1 MANTGIFDNDLILP
15 GVITEIVPDY
25 AQDYDTSEFGS
36 TESVTIIGTA
46 FNGPVGK
53 VVPIASPEHAK
64 YIFGDSFDATT
75 RREASLVAEIYDA
88 WERGCRTIYGIRVSG
103 KEIYND
109 YHFAT
114 ETNLKLRVSGIFP
127 SNLNKEV
134 YLNYAANQAENGDA
148 GVIRVYKPVDRANMK
163 EKIQGL
169 VFNESEML
177 VTDIKLA
184 GYGITKDSRLVDV
197 INIVNEIE
205 SNNVIRLSIVD
216 ENGADVTASSKE
228 AQSLCLGVMFPG
240 VYVIGRDK
248 VAADVTVKT
257 DIDYVLSGTRKPH
270 TNYKESIWT
279 ELIVNSDVNS
289 GYPLFAKASND
300 LSALLPVAADINGE
314 WLKPVGVIDKI
325 AVKNKVDYEEVELD
339 EFDLYQRLGSG
350 YAQTAHIV
358 ALKNSSDDGIRGY
371 KVAVPDSNDVN
382 RVVGINDGIYSMLE
396 NHSTNYTVLASANA
410 ETKIAGKLPRKDAFR
425 KRKAGVIN
433 LEDTSTP
440 VIELTAKINER
451 DFSEAKTV
459 SVEIVSVEE
468 EIDQAEILAKLDT
481 SIKAKRVI
489 AENKAAL
496 ALSEVDLVSSES
508 KAVVN
513 EKAQKLKLNVR
524 AAAAAA
530 AEASKYAEG
539 TIVVEYNNDNYTVKV
554 VKNGQL
560 EAYTED
566 GIYLIEKDNA
576 LVLLESKS
584 KTVSKKNVEEGTS
597 FIATNGTIANVY
609 TVGASNEITPVSV
622 LAQLANEELEEDYTL
637 CYVED
642 LQTELVVKVFST
654 EAQWMTYGE
663 LVDKL
668 NEDTVFSKYF
678 SAIALTPD
686 TEVGE
691 KAEGTGKDKGDI
703 YFDTTMYIPYTT
715 SDNFARHLAQH
726 CVYTSLKTFPT
737 HGIIGCAKLNG
748 VNLSTIADRVNEI
761 LALDL
766 DLYAKRPNGNNMLNN
781 NNMPHPI
788 GRCISIPFMQYT
800 VTTGNGYNY
809 VSNGAAGYA
818 GMVSTLSAD
827 KSSTNQPINL
837 PTLAFELSNYQLSKL
852 TGKGIVTVK
861 KTTNGTVITDGIT
874 MAPVDSAYRRL
885 STSKVINVVDASL
898 REVIAPYIGSQD
910 NLANR
915 NSMNTAITSVL
926 NKLKENLISYY
937 KFKIVSDE
945 ASARLGIVKIQYTII
960 PYNEIKEVR
969 NTVSVQET
977 N

>member
-257 DIDYVLSGTRKPH
+257 DIGYVLSETRKPH
-270 TNYKESIWT
+270 TNYKESVWT

-358 ALKNSSDDGIRGY
+358 ALKSSSDDGIRGY

-410 ETKIAGKLPRKDAFR
+410 ETKISGKLPRKDVFK
-425 KRKAGVIN
+425 KREAGTFKLSDSDV
-433 LEDTSTP
+433 E
-440 VIELTAKINER
+440 VIEITTKINEK
-451 DFSEAKTV
+451 DFSDSKAVKIV
-459 SVEIVSVEE
+459 IKSVEADDA
-468 EIDQAEILAKLDT
+468 IDQAAILKNLDT
-481 SIKAKRVI
+481 SIKARRIVGIK
-489 AENKAAL
+489 
-496 ALSEVDLVSSES
+496 SEGET
-508 KAVVN
+508 
-513 EKAQKLKLNVR
+513 
-524 AAAAAA
+524 AAA
-530 AEASKYAEG
+530 KYAEG
-539 TIVVEYNNDNYTVKV
+539 TLVAVDGTSLKKV
-554 VKNGQL
+554 VKG
-560 EAYTED
+560 
-566 GIYLIEKDNA
+566 A
-576 LVLLESKS
+576 LVSESVDGYFLADIDGGLKLYKCNQGTLS
-584 KTVSKKNVEEGTS
+584 EHSAEEGNAI
-597 FIATNGTIANVY
+597 IATNGQYANVY
-609 TVGASNEITPVSV
+609 QENDSEIYEPIST
-622 LAQLANEELEEDYTL
+622 LAEIANTELDEDYTL
-637 CYVED
+637 CHVED
-642 LQTELVVKVFST
+642 LATGLTVKVFST
-654 EAQWMTYGE
+654 EAQWMTFGE
-663 LVDKL
+663 LVDRL
-668 NEDTVFSKYF
+668 NENEVFAKLF
-678 SAIALTPD
+678 KASALKPD
-686 TEVGE
+686 TEVGSLVQ
-691 KAEGTGKDKGDI
+691 GTGQDKGKI
-703 YFDTTMYIPYTT
+703 YFDTTMYVPYTT
-715 SDNFARHLAQH
+715 TDNFARHLAQH

-766 DLYAKRPNGNNMLNN
+766 DLYAKRSNGNNMLNN

-861 KTTNGTVITDGIT
+861 NTTNGTVITDGIT

-885 STSKVINVVDASL
+885 TTSKVINVVDASL

-969 NTVSVQET
+969 NTLSVQET

>member
-88 WERGCRTIYGIRVSG
+88 WDRGCRTIYGIRVSG

-148 GVIRVYKPVDRANMK
+148 GVIRIYKPVDRANMK

-184 GYGITKDSRLVDV
+184 GYGITKDSRLVDI

-257 DIDYVLSGTRKPH
+257 DIDYVLSETKKPH
-270 TNYKESIWT
+270 TNYKESVWT

-325 AVKNKVDYEEVELD
+325 AIKNKIDYEEVELD

-410 ETKIAGKLPRKDAFR
+410 ETKITGKLPRKDAFR

-440 VIELTAKINER
+440 VIELTAKINEK
-451 DFSEAKTV
+451 DFSEAKSV

-468 EIDQAEILAKLDT
+468 GIDQAKILAKLDT

-496 ALSEVDLVSSES
+496 ALSEVDLVSSEGE
-508 KAVVN
+508 AVVN
-513 EKAQKLKLNVR
+513 EKAQKLKFNVR
-524 AAAAAA
+524 AA

-539 TIVVEYNNDNYTVKV
+539 TIVVEYNDNTYAVKV

-566 GIYLIEKDNA
+566 GVYLIEKAGA

-584 KTVSKKNVEEGTS
+584 KTVSKKNLGEGTS

-609 TVGASNEITPVSV
+609 TVGASNEIKPVSV
-622 LAQLANEELEEDYTL
+622 LGQLANEELEEDYTL

-642 LQTELVVKVFST
+642 LQTGLTVKVFST

-668 NEDTVFSKYF
+668 NEDVVFSKYF
-678 SAIALTPD
+678 NAIALTPD
-686 TEVGE
+686 TEVGA
-691 KAEGTGKDKGDI
+691 KAEGSGEDKGDI

-748 VNLSTIADRVNEI
+748 VNLSTIADRVNQI

-766 DLYAKRPNGNNMLNN
+766 DLYAKRSNGNNMLNN

-818 GMVSTLSAD
+818 GMASTLSAD
-827 KSSTNQPINL
+827 KSSTNQPISL

-861 KTTNGTVITDGIT
+861 NTTNGTVITDGIT

-915 NSMNTAITSVL
+915 NSMNTAITSIL

-969 NTVSVQET
+969 NTLSVQET

>member
-248 VAADVTVKT
+248 VAADVKVKT
-257 DIDYVLSGTRKPH
+257 DINYVLSGTRKPH
-270 TNYKESIWT
+270 TNYKESVWT

-325 AVKNKVDYEEVELD
+325 AVKNKIDYEEVELD

-371 KVAVPDSNDVN
+371 KVTVPDSNDVN

-410 ETKIAGKLPRKDAFR
+410 ETKISGKLPRKDVFK
-425 KRKAGVIN
+425 KRKAGTFKLSDSSVQ
-433 LEDTSTP
+433 
-440 VIELTAKINER
+440 VIEIATKINEK
-451 DFSEAKTV
+451 DFSDSKAVKIV
-459 SVEIVSVEE
+459 INSVEADDA
-468 EIDQAEILAKLDT
+468 IDQAAILKNLDT
-481 SIKAKRVI
+481 SIKARRIVGIKT
-489 AENKAAL
+489 EG
-496 ALSEVDLVSSES
+496 ET
-508 KAVVN
+508 
-513 EKAQKLKLNVR
+513 
-524 AAAAAA
+524 AAA
-530 AEASKYAEG
+530 KHPEG
-539 TIVVEYNNDNYTVKV
+539 TLVAVNGTSLKKV
-554 VKNGQL
+554 VKGTL
-560 EAYTED
+560 TPESVD
-566 GIYLIEKDNA
+566 GYFLADTDSGLKLYKCTQGTLAEHSVKEGNA
-576 LVLLESKS
+576 I
-584 KTVSKKNVEEGTS
+584 
-597 FIATNGTIANVY
+597 IATNGQYANVY
-609 TVGASNEITPVSV
+609 QENGSEIYEPIST
-622 LAQLANEELEEDYTL
+622 LAEIANTELDEDYTL
-637 CYVED
+637 CHVED
-642 LQTELVVKVFST
+642 LATGLTVNVFST
-654 EAQWMTYGE
+654 EAQWMTFGE

-668 NEDTVFSKYF
+668 NENEVFAKLF
-678 SAIALTPD
+678 KASALKPD
-686 TEVGE
+686 TEVGTLVQ
-691 KAEGTGKDKGDI
+691 GTGQDKGKT
-703 YFDTTMYIPYTT
+703 YFDTTMYVPYTT
-715 SDNFARHLAQH
+715 TDNFARHLAQH

-788 GRCISIPFMQYT
+788 GRAISIPFVQYT

-818 GMVSTLSAD
+818 GMVSTLDAD
-827 KSSTNQPINL
+827 KSSTNQPISL

-861 KTTNGTVITDGIT
+861 TTTQGTVVTDGVT

-885 STSKVINVVDASL
+885 STTKVINVVDAAL
-898 REVIAPYIGSQD
+898 REVIEPYIGSQD
-910 NLANR
+910 NLATR
-915 NSMNTAITSVL
+915 NSLQTAITSRL
-926 NKLKENLISYY
+926 NKLKEKLISYY
-937 KFKIVSDE
+937 KFNIISDSS
-945 ASARLGIVKIQYTII
+945 AARLGIIKVQYVVI

-969 NTVSVQET
+969 NTLSVQES

>member
-1 MANTGIFDNDLILP
+1 
-15 GVITEIVPDY
+15 
-25 AQDYDTSEFGS
+25 
-36 TESVTIIGTA
+36 
-46 FNGPVGK
+46 
-53 VVPIASPEHAK
+53 
-64 YIFGDSFDATT
+64 
-75 RREASLVAEIYDA
+75 
-88 WERGCRTIYGIRVSG
+88 
-103 KEIYND
+103 
-109 YHFAT
+109 
-114 ETNLKLRVSGIFP
+114 
-127 SNLNKEV
+127 
-134 YLNYAANQAENGDA
+134 
-148 GVIRVYKPVDRANMK
+148 
-163 EKIQGL
+163 
-169 VFNESEML
+169 
-177 VTDIKLA
+177 
-184 GYGITKDSRLVDV
+184 
-197 INIVNEIE
+197 
-205 SNNVIRLSIVD
+205 
-216 ENGADVTASSKE
+216 
-228 AQSLCLGVMFPG
+228 
-240 VYVIGRDK
+240 
-248 VAADVTVKT
+248 
-257 DIDYVLSGTRKPH
+257 
-270 TNYKESIWT
+270 
-279 ELIVNSDVNS
+279 
-289 GYPLFAKASND
+289 
-300 LSALLPVAADINGE
+300 
-314 WLKPVGVIDKI
+314 
-325 AVKNKVDYEEVELD
+325 
-339 EFDLYQRLGSG
+339 
-350 YAQTAHIV
+350 
-358 ALKNSSDDGIRGY
+358 
-371 KVAVPDSNDVN
+371 
-382 RVVGINDGIYSMLE
+382 MLE

-410 ETKIAGKLPRKDAFR
+410 ETKITGKLPRKDAFR

-440 VIELTAKINER
+440 VIELTAKINEK
-451 DFSEAKTV
+451 DFSEAKSV

-468 EIDQAEILAKLDT
+468 GIDQAKILAKLDT

-496 ALSEVDLVSSES
+496 ALSEVDLVSSEGE
-508 KAVVN
+508 AVVN
-513 EKAQKLKLNVR
+513 EKAQKLKFNVR
-524 AAAAAA
+524 AA

-539 TIVVEYNNDNYTVKV
+539 TIVVEYNDNTYAVKV

-566 GIYLIEKDNA
+566 GVYLIEKAGA

-584 KTVSKKNVEEGTS
+584 KTVSKKNLGEGTS

-609 TVGASNEITPVSV
+609 TVGASNEIKPVSV
-622 LAQLANEELEEDYTL
+622 LGQLANEELEEDYTL

-642 LQTELVVKVFST
+642 LQTGLTVKVFST

-668 NEDTVFSKYF
+668 NEDVVFSKYF
-678 SAIALTPD
+678 NAIALTPD
-686 TEVGE
+686 TEVGA
-691 KAEGTGKDKGDI
+691 KAEGSGEDKGDI

-748 VNLSTIADRVNEI
+748 VNLSTIADRVNQI

-766 DLYAKRPNGNNMLNN
+766 DLYAKRSNGNNMLNN

-818 GMVSTLSAD
+818 GMASTLSAD
-827 KSSTNQPINL
+827 KSSTNQPISL

-861 KTTNGTVITDGIT
+861 NTTNGTVITDGIT

-915 NSMNTAITSVL
+915 NSMNTAITSIL

-969 NTVSVQET
+969 NTLSVQET

>member
-257 DIDYVLSGTRKPH
+257 DIGYVLSETRKPH
-270 TNYKESIWT
+270 TNYKESVWT

-358 ALKNSSDDGIRGY
+358 ALKSSSDDGIRGY

-410 ETKIAGKLPRKDAFR
+410 ETKISGKLPRKDVFK
-425 KRKAGVIN
+425 KREAGTFKLSDSDV
-433 LEDTSTP
+433 E
-440 VIELTAKINER
+440 VIEITTKINEK
-451 DFSEAKTV
+451 DFSDSKAVKIV
-459 SVEIVSVEE
+459 INSVEADDA
-468 EIDQAEILAKLDT
+468 IDQAAILKNLDT
-481 SIKAKRVI
+481 SIKARRIVGIK
-489 AENKAAL
+489 
-496 ALSEVDLVSSES
+496 SEGET
-508 KAVVN
+508 
-513 EKAQKLKLNVR
+513 
-524 AAAAAA
+524 AAA
-530 AEASKYAEG
+530 KYAEG
-539 TIVVEYNNDNYTVKV
+539 TLVAVDGTSLKKV
-554 VKNGQL
+554 VKG
-560 EAYTED
+560 
-566 GIYLIEKDNA
+566 A
-576 LVLLESKS
+576 LVSESVDGYFLADTDDGLKLYKS
-584 KTVSKKNVEEGTS
+584 VEGTLSEHSAEEGNA
-597 FIATNGTIANVY
+597 IKATNGQYANVY
-609 TVGASNEITPVSV
+609 QRNGSAIYEPISTLAEI
-622 LAQLANEELEEDYTL
+622 ANTELDEDYTL
-637 CYVED
+637 CHVED
-642 LQTELVVKVFST
+642 LATGLTVKVFST
-654 EAQWMTYGE
+654 EAQWMTFGE
-663 LVDKL
+663 LVDRL
-668 NEDTVFSKYF
+668 NENEVFAKLF
-678 SAIALTPD
+678 KASALKPD
-686 TEVGE
+686 TEVGSLVQ
-691 KAEGTGKDKGDI
+691 GTGQDKGKI
-703 YFDTTMYIPYTT
+703 YFDTTMYVPYTT
-715 SDNFARHLAQH
+715 TDNFARHLAQH

-748 VNLSTIADRVNEI
+748 VNLSTIADRVNQI

-766 DLYAKRPNGNNMLNN
+766 DLYAKRSNGNNMLNN

-861 KTTNGTVITDGIT
+861 NTTNGTVITDGIT

-885 STSKVINVVDASL
+885 TTSKVINVVDASL

-969 NTVSVQET
+969 NTLSVQET

>member
-257 DIDYVLSGTRKPH
+257 DIGYVLSETRKPH
-270 TNYKESIWT
+270 TNYKESVWT

-358 ALKNSSDDGIRGY
+358 ALKSSSDDGIRGY

-410 ETKIAGKLPRKDAFR
+410 ETKISGKLPRKDVFK
-425 KRKAGVIN
+425 KREAGTFKLSDSDV
-433 LEDTSTP
+433 E
-440 VIELTAKINER
+440 VIEITTKINEK
-451 DFSEAKTV
+451 DFSDSKAVKIV
-459 SVEIVSVEE
+459 INSVEADDA
-468 EIDQAEILAKLDT
+468 IDQAAILKNLDT
-481 SIKAKRVI
+481 SIKARRIVGIK
-489 AENKAAL
+489 
-496 ALSEVDLVSSES
+496 SEGET
-508 KAVVN
+508 
-513 EKAQKLKLNVR
+513 
-524 AAAAAA
+524 AAA
-530 AEASKYAEG
+530 KYAEG
-539 TIVVEYNNDNYTVKV
+539 TLVAVDGTSLKKV
-554 VKNGQL
+554 VKGTL
-560 EAYTED
+560 VSESVD
-566 GIYLIEKDNA
+566 GYFLADTDDGLK
-576 LVLLESKS
+576 LYKS
-584 KTVSKKNVEEGTS
+584 VEGTLSEHSAEEGNAI
-597 FIATNGTIANVY
+597 IATNGQYANVY
-609 TVGASNEITPVSV
+609 QRNGSAIYEPISTLAEI
-622 LAQLANEELEEDYTL
+622 ANTELDEDYTL
-637 CYVED
+637 CHVED
-642 LQTELVVKVFST
+642 LATGLTVKVFST
-654 EAQWMTYGE
+654 EAQWMTFGE

-668 NEDTVFSKYF
+668 NENEVFAKLF
-678 SAIALTPD
+678 KASALKPD
-686 TEVGE
+686 TEVGSLVQ
-691 KAEGTGKDKGDI
+691 GTGQDKGKI
-703 YFDTTMYIPYTT
+703 YFDTTMYVPYTT
-715 SDNFARHLAQH
+715 TDNFARHLAQH

-766 DLYAKRPNGNNMLNN
+766 DLYAKRSNGNNMLNN

-861 KTTNGTVITDGIT
+861 NTTNGTVITDGIT

-885 STSKVINVVDASL
+885 TTSKVINVVDASL

-969 NTVSVQET
+969 NTLSVQET

>member
-257 DIDYVLSGTRKPH
+257 DIGYVLSETRKPH
-270 TNYKESIWT
+270 TNYKESVWT

-358 ALKNSSDDGIRGY
+358 ALKSSSDDGIRGY

-410 ETKIAGKLPRKDAFR
+410 ETKISGKLPRKDVFK
-425 KRKAGVIN
+425 KREAGTFKLSDSDV
-433 LEDTSTP
+433 E
-440 VIELTAKINER
+440 VIEITTKINEK
-451 DFSEAKTV
+451 DFSDSKAVKIV
-459 SVEIVSVEE
+459 IKSVEADDA
-468 EIDQAEILAKLDT
+468 IDQAAILKNLDT
-481 SIKAKRVI
+481 SIKARRIVGIK
-489 AENKAAL
+489 
-496 ALSEVDLVSSES
+496 SEGET
-508 KAVVN
+508 
-513 EKAQKLKLNVR
+513 
-524 AAAAAA
+524 AAA
-530 AEASKYAEG
+530 KYAEG
-539 TIVVEYNNDNYTVKV
+539 TLVAVDGTSLKKV
-554 VKNGQL
+554 VKG
-560 EAYTED
+560 
-566 GIYLIEKDNA
+566 A
-576 LVLLESKS
+576 LVSESVDGYFLADTDDGLKLYKCNQGTLS
-584 KTVSKKNVEEGTS
+584 EHSAEEGNAI
-597 FIATNGTIANVY
+597 IATNGQYANVY
-609 TVGASNEITPVSV
+609 QRNGSEIYEPIST
-622 LAQLANEELEEDYTL
+622 LAEIANTELDEDYTL
-637 CYVED
+637 CHVED
-642 LQTELVVKVFST
+642 LATGLTVKVFST
-654 EAQWMTYGE
+654 EAQWMTFGE
-663 LVDKL
+663 LVDRL
-668 NEDTVFSKYF
+668 NENEVFAKLF
-678 SAIALTPD
+678 KASALKPD
-686 TEVGE
+686 TEVGSLVQ
-691 KAEGTGKDKGDI
+691 GTGQDKGKI
-703 YFDTTMYIPYTT
+703 YFDTTMYVPYTT
-715 SDNFARHLAQH
+715 TDNFARHLAQH

-766 DLYAKRPNGNNMLNN
+766 DLYAKRSNGNNMLNN

-861 KTTNGTVITDGIT
+861 NTTNGTVITDGIT

-885 STSKVINVVDASL
+885 TTSKVINVVDASL

-969 NTVSVQET
+969 NTLSVQET

>member
-88 WERGCRTIYGIRVSG
+88 WDRGCRTIYGIRVSG

-148 GVIRVYKPVDRANMK
+148 GVIRIYKPVDRANMK

-184 GYGITKDSRLVDV
+184 GYGITKDSRLVDI

-257 DIDYVLSGTRKPH
+257 DINYVLSGTRKPH
-270 TNYKESIWT
+270 TNYKESVWT

-371 KVAVPDSNDVN
+371 KVTVPDSNDVN

-410 ETKIAGKLPRKDAFR
+410 ETKISGKLPRKDVFK
-425 KRKAGVIN
+425 KRKAGTFK
-433 LEDTSTP
+433 LSDTGTE
-440 VIELTAKINER
+440 VIEIATKINEK
-451 DFSEAKTV
+451 DFSNSKNV
-459 SVEIVSVEE
+459 NIVINSVETDDA
-468 EIDQAEILAKLDT
+468 IDQAAILKNLDT
-481 SIKAKRVI
+481 SIKARRIVGIK
-489 AENKAAL
+489 
-496 ALSEVDLVSSES
+496 SEGET
-508 KAVVN
+508 
-513 EKAQKLKLNVR
+513 
-524 AAAAAA
+524 AAA
-530 AEASKYAEG
+530 KYAEG
-539 TIVVEYNNDNYTVKV
+539 TLVAVDGASLKKV
-554 VKNGQL
+554 VKGTL
-560 EAYTED
+560 TSESVD
-566 GIYLIEKDNA
+566 GYFLADKDGELKLYKCNQGTLSEHSA
-576 LVLLESKS
+576 
-584 KTVSKKNVEEGTS
+584 EEGNAI
-597 FIATNGTIANVY
+597 IATNGQYANVY
-609 TVGASNEITPVSV
+609 QRNGSAIYEPISTLAEI
-622 LAQLANEELEEDYTL
+622 ANTELDEDYTL
-637 CYVED
+637 CHVED
-642 LQTELVVKVFST
+642 LATGLTVKVFST
-654 EAQWMTYGE
+654 EAQWMTFGE
-663 LVDKL
+663 LVDRL
-668 NEDTVFSKYF
+668 NENEVFAKLF
-678 SAIALTPD
+678 KASALKPD
-686 TEVGE
+686 TEVGSLVQ
-691 KAEGTGKDKGDI
+691 GTGQDKGEI
-703 YFDTTMYIPYTT
+703 YFDTTMYVPYTT
-715 SDNFARHLAQH
+715 TDNFARHLAQH

-766 DLYAKRPNGNNMLNN
+766 DLYAKRTNGNNMLNN

-861 KTTNGTVITDGIT
+861 NTTNGTVITDGIT

-885 STSKVINVVDASL
+885 TTSKVINVVDASL

-915 NSMNTAITSVL
+915 NSMNTAITSIL

-969 NTVSVQET
+969 NTLSVQET

>member
-134 YLNYAANQAENGDA
+134 YLNYAANQAGNGDA

-257 DIDYVLSGTRKPH
+257 DIGYVLSETRKPH
-270 TNYKESIWT
+270 TNYKESVWT

-358 ALKNSSDDGIRGY
+358 ALKSSSDNGIRGY

-410 ETKIAGKLPRKDAFR
+410 ETKISGKLPRKDVFK
-425 KRKAGVIN
+425 KREAGTFKLSDSDV
-433 LEDTSTP
+433 E
-440 VIELTAKINER
+440 VIEITTKINEK
-451 DFSEAKTV
+451 DFSDSKAVKIV
-459 SVEIVSVEE
+459 IKSVEADDA
-468 EIDQAEILAKLDT
+468 IDQAAILKNLDT
-481 SIKAKRVI
+481 SIKARRIVGIK
-489 AENKAAL
+489 
-496 ALSEVDLVSSES
+496 SEGET
-508 KAVVN
+508 
-513 EKAQKLKLNVR
+513 
-524 AAAAAA
+524 AAA
-530 AEASKYAEG
+530 KYAEG
-539 TIVVEYNNDNYTVKV
+539 TLVAVDGTSLKKV
-554 VKNGQL
+554 VKG
-560 EAYTED
+560 
-566 GIYLIEKDNA
+566 A
-576 LVLLESKS
+576 LVSESVDGYFLADIDGGLKLYKCNQGTLS
-584 KTVSKKNVEEGTS
+584 EHSAEEGNAI
-597 FIATNGTIANVY
+597 IATNGQYANVY
-609 TVGASNEITPVSV
+609 QRNGSEIYEPIST
-622 LAQLANEELEEDYTL
+622 LAEIANTELDEDYTL
-637 CYVED
+637 CHVED
-642 LQTELVVKVFST
+642 LATGLTVKVFST
-654 EAQWMTYGE
+654 EAQWMTFGE
-663 LVDKL
+663 LVDRL
-668 NEDTVFSKYF
+668 NENEVFAKLF
-678 SAIALTPD
+678 KASALKPD
-686 TEVGE
+686 TEVGSLVQ
-691 KAEGTGKDKGDI
+691 GTGQDKGKI
-703 YFDTTMYIPYTT
+703 YFDTTMYVPYTT
-715 SDNFARHLAQH
+715 TDNFARHLAQH

-766 DLYAKRPNGNNMLNN
+766 DLYAKRSNGNNMLNN

-861 KTTNGTVITDGIT
+861 NTTNGTVITDGIT

-969 NTVSVQET
+969 NTLSVQET